1 MFLQPPREATAALK
15 EADTLPEL
23 DAARLRSV
31 LSMSGRLLNDGLS
44 LLGDAWTRLPRV
56 KVRLRREGRDLQTD
70 LAHLLQRHANR
81 NDELASFLCRCG
93 GWYVEVRLL
102 KAGTDDTSPEAPEM
116 NQYLV
121 TMQEFL
127 MPDPDGNPPDI
138 QDLADAVLDLGKTM
152 ASEFQGVKGSLAR
165 LEGRVGNMEGR
176 MGTLEA
182 GQAKLEAGQADLR
195 DHMGRM
201 EGRMGTLETG
211 QADLRDQMGCMEGRM
226 EGVEDKLGNMEGR
239 MGNRAGAEYEDHF
252 RSRFPNWLRAAC
264 ADAGMAQPADIVLVW
279 DDRRKHGWEGVRQKL
294 GLPYQAVRLQDAD
307 FIFCIQWGAGTPD
320 QYLVGECSHTVDS
333 TVRDKLIQNRAVL
346 REAGL
351 NAHAVLVG
359 SGMTRHLEDEGGAA
373 ALKKLGIAWLERD
386 SDLDNTDHWHR
397 TDDIELHL
405 PTWRWGTDGTM
416 VPR

>member
-23 DAARLRSV
+23 DAAKLRSV

-70 LAHLLQRHANR
+70 LAHLPQRHANR
-81 NDELASFLCRCG
+81 DDELASFLCRCG

-102 KAGTDDTSPEAPEM
+102 KAGTEDTSPDAPEM

-127 MPDPDGNPPDI
+127 MPDPRDI

-176 MGTLEA
+176 MG
-182 GQAKLEAGQADLR
+182 KLEAGQADLR

-201 EGRMGTLETG
+201 EGRME
-211 QADLRDQMGCMEGRM
+211 DM
-226 EGVEDKLGNMEGR
+226 EDKLGNMEGR

-264 ADAGMAQPADIVLVW
+264 ADAGMAQPADI
-279 DDRRKHGWEGVRQKL
+279 
-294 GLPYQAVRLQDAD
+294 
-307 FIFCIQWGAGTPD
+307 FCIQWGAGTPD

-346 REAGL
+346 RDAGL

-359 SGMTRHLEDEGGAA
+359 SGMTRHLEGEGGAA
-373 ALKKLGIAWLERD
+373 ALEKLGIAWLERD